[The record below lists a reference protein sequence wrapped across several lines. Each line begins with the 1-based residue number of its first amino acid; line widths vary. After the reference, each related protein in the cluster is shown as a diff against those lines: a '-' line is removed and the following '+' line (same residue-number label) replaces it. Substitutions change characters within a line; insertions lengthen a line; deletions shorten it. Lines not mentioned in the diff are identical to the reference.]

1 MSFWLAAAYFTY
13 DKRLEVIRVSI
24 QVFDIALKATHHL
37 VNSPTG
43 SFFSAVGSLVEM
55 IRIEMGFSVTQYRL
69 NTRTFELVKVDI
81 ERDIR

>member
-13 DKRLEVIRVSI
+13 DKRLEVIRASI

-37 VNSPTG
+37 VDSPAS
-43 SFFSAVGSLVEM
+43 SFFSAVSSPVEM
-55 IRIEMGFSVTQYRL
+55 IRIEMNLSVTLYRL
-69 NTRTFELVKVDI
+69 NNKTFELVKVDI